1 MKVIRKGNDI
11 NILWEIFGEIDGV
24 KSPYDLT
31 GKDLSLYLGSKY
43 GRKEVTDFSTEENMV
58 IWSFRGKDQKNLG
71 VYSLILVV
79 NEGEEFMHT
88 IDECDAFEIVSHT
101 CIAEQ
106 ECKENLRISTQFN
119 IGAITPD
126 TSLDP
131 DSLNVVTNAA
141 ICEALEAFRNE
152 VNTQLAQFE
161 EATGA
166 DLSAYK
172 AEVNAAFADY
182 KVEVNGTLFAAV
194 EELRGFETRIQADL
208 DAFIAEVNATLAS
221 ANAEAEAFRAA
232 IEQSYTQFT
241 TSIEQS
247 FAEFKNTIN
256 SELASEFG
264 AQNTRISEA
273 INQQNATIASE
284 VQKQNAAI
292 ESKTAQQNATISSA
306 IEQQNTTIAT
316 EFEKQNARIADK
328 VSSDGKYPKLTAGF
342 ANNLV
347 GRGEAVDATIG
358 FRASGG
364 MSIEDGAARVKEL
377 HGNSVVWNQT
387 YRPTQRPAKNG
398 VRTTINGNEITLQGT
413 TEAVGDG
420 PMLNFTEFSSIPIG
434 HKCAV
439 LSSIPLKNG
448 DYLIDTYN
456 VSSTI
461 DLTKVIFEKKA
472 DFIIVQI
479 KLTNVGVSYDGVKGK
494 IAVIDLTQMF
504 GAGNEPTTLEEFYAR
519 IPQNVDLYAYN
530 EGEIVST
537 DADGIK
543 SVGFN
548 AWDEE
553 WERGSY
559 DLNTGQ
565 PSDYANN
572 FRNKNSIKALASTNY
587 YIKTPYGVFV
597 CCYDSEG
604 NYLGY
609 RNISAGGGAFTTYAN
624 TAFINF
630 TCGAS
635 GANYNG
641 DICINLAH
649 TGYRNGE
656 YQPYMQFI
664 RDIDS
669 RIKEAFPNGLRS
681 AGNAHDVVYNKNGKG
696 YIEKRIGVVDMGSLE
711 WYKQA
716 TDDGQKYTFYAV
728 LNEQN
733 VAFQDNSAYATLR
746 CPRYTADSWVAAYY
760 AQKEGIISNSNN
772 LIRVVD
778 ATYTDAASFKASLQ
792 GVPLFYAFAEPII
805 TEYDEPFNLDYEVWD
820 FGTEQMIASKPSAP
834 IKAKIAYG
842 FNAVDM
848 VRTAQIEIAELK
860 TQIAQMQTMMASLAA
875 QPAMIDYF

>member
-553 WERGSY
+553 WEQGYY
-559 DLNTGQ
+559 DTGRIGTTLQPVAATNRFRSKNPIKVLPNTQ
-565 PSDYANN
+565 YCLMTDMDYMVIIFCDNDGIVLTEIA
-572 FRNKNSIKALASTNY
+572 
-587 YIKTPYGVFV
+587 YG
-597 CCYDSEG
+597 
-604 NYLGY
+604 N
-609 RNISAGGGAFTTYAN
+609 GATFTTPTNCGYLHFFQYVQVAN
-624 TAFINF
+624 
-630 TCGAS
+630 AS
-635 GANYNG
+635 YTGK
-641 DICINLAH
+641 ICINLSH

-664 RDIDS
+664 RDIDT
-669 RIKEAFPNGLRS
+669 RIREAFPNGLRS
-681 AGNAHDVVYNKNGKG
+681 AGNAHDKVYNKNGKG
-696 YIEKRIGVVDMGSLE
+696 YIEKRIEARAYQQGD
-711 WYKQA
+711 A
-716 TDDGQKYTFYAV
+716 TSATMITDGNTTFYE
-728 LNEQN
+728 L
-733 VAFQDNSAYATLR
+733 
-746 CPRYTADSWVAAYY
+746 
-760 AQKEGIISNSNN
+760 
-772 LIRVVD
+772 
-778 ATYTDAASFKASLQ
+778 
-792 GVPLFYAFAEPII
+792 AEPII

-820 FGTEQMIASKPSAP
+820 FGTEQMLSSRPSAP

>member
-31 GKDLSLYLGSKY
+31 GKDLSLYLENKY

-126 TSLDP
+126 TSLNP

-141 ICEALEAFRNE
+141 ICEALEVFRNE

-161 EATGA
+161 DVTGA

-172 AEVNAAFADY
+172 AEINAAFADY
-182 KVEVNGTLFAAV
+182 KAEVNGTLSASV
-194 EELRGFETRIQADL
+194 EELRSFETRIQADF
-208 DAFIAEVNATLAS
+208 DIFKTEISATLAS
-221 ANAEAEAFRAA
+221 ADAEAEAFRAA
-232 IEQSYTQFT
+232 MEQSYTQFT
-241 TSIEQS
+241 TSIQQS

-328 VSSDGKYPKLTAGF
+328 VSSDGKYPELTAGF

-377 HGNSVVWNQT
+377 HGNSVVWNQLFVESVNPIVAT
-387 YRPTQRPAKNG
+387 IQPNSAYTTKFGVNYIANHKYILMKSTSFDDSVYLQSDSIEGVARLIGATNAMIGTAKNSFNS
-398 VRTTINGNEITLQGT
+398 RAYIRNNLSFAI
-413 TEAVGDG
+413 
-420 PMLNFTEFSSIPIG
+420 SID
-434 HKCAV
+434 C
-439 LSSIPLKNG
+439 
-448 DYLIDTYN
+448 
-456 VSSTI
+456 
-461 DLTKVIFEKKA
+461 
-472 DFIIVQI
+472 
-479 KLTNVGVSYDGVKGK
+479 K
-494 IAVIDLTQMF
+494 IALVDLTQMF
-504 GAGNEPTTLEEFYAR
+504 GAGNEPTSVEEFYAR

-548 AWDEE
+548 AWDEK
-553 WERGSY
+553 WEQGMY
-559 DLNTGQ
+559 D
-565 PSDYANN
+565 SANGN
-572 FRNKNSIKALASTNY
+572 KIPNDSTIRNKNKIKVIEGQQYYFKSGWCQVFFYDMNNSFIGSTETGENGGLVSIPQNARYMAFRTSTNY
-587 YIKTPYGVFV
+587 GMAYK
-597 CCYDSEG
+597 
-604 NYLGY
+604 N
-609 RNISAGGGAFTTYAN
+609 
-624 TAFINF
+624 
-630 TCGAS
+630 
-635 GANYNG
+635 
-641 DICINLAH
+641 DICINLSH

-656 YQPYMQFI
+656 YQPYMEFI

-669 RIKEAFPNGLRS
+669 RIREAFPNGMRS
-681 AGNAHDVVYNKNGKG
+681 AGNASDKVYNKNGKG
-696 YIEKRIGVVDMGSLE
+696 YIEKRIGVVDMGTLSYIYQKPIE
-711 WYKQA
+711 GSVPHGYFRA
-716 TDDGQKYTFYAV
+716 TVSDKAKGNANMLCGKYLTKADWTSIGVRGDESSYDVYFK
-728 LNEQN
+728 
-733 VAFQDNSAYATLR
+733 DSA
-746 CPRYTADSWVAAYY
+746 
-760 AQKEGIISNSNN
+760 
-772 LIRVVD
+772 
-778 ATYTDAASFKASLQ
+778 YTDAATFKAAMS
-792 GVPLFYAFAEPII
+792 GVMLYYELAEPEIL
-805 TEYDEPFNLDYEVWD
+805 EFDEPFNLDYEVWD

-860 TQIAQMQTMMASLAA
+860 TQIAQMQTMMASMAA
-875 QPAMIDYF
+875 QPAMIDIQTGNI